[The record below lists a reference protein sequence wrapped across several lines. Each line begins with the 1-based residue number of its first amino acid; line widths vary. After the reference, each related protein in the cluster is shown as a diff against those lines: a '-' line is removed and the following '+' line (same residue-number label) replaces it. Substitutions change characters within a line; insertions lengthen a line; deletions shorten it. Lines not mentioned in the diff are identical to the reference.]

1 SRWPV
6 VAGSPAVVWRRKGGK
21 PQRRGPGRTLLQ
33 RSALG
38 IRSCIRDADQ
48 PQRRRAPGLRGE
60 GPGHDGQEAP
70 GKPREAAHPAA
81 QGRGRALD
89 PRGARRM
96 SAPVFVVDTSALID
110 SLQADHEA
118 WSEAFAHVQARYDV
132 LAPLRVVYEVGN
144 IVHRKHP
151 EAFGKSLEDRQQVVA
166 EILQGVTIAAWEKE

>member
-1 SRWPV
+1 
-6 VAGSPAVVWRRKGGK
+6 
-21 PQRRGPGRTLLQ
+21 
-33 RSALG
+33 
-38 IRSCIRDADQ
+38 
-48 PQRRRAPGLRGE
+48 
-60 GPGHDGQEAP
+60 
-70 GKPREAAHPAA
+70 
-81 QGRGRALD
+81 
-89 PRGARRM
+89 M

-166 EILQGVTIAAWEKE
+166 EILQGVTIAAWEKESVARAGEITERHGVTYYDATFLDLALATPGSVLLVQDEKLREAAAKALGKERALSLDHLAAAVKKGTL